1 MLLGFAC
8 DELACKPG
16 STAAPAIMVNSRRVM
31 FMGGLESAGNPWRN
45 SFSAS
50 LQHWVNKPVSS
61 AQTWM

>member
-31 FMGGLESAGNPWRN
+31 FMGGLESAGILGAIRFPR
-45 SFSAS
+45 
-50 LQHWVNKPVSS
+50 LSS
-61 AQTWM
+61 IG